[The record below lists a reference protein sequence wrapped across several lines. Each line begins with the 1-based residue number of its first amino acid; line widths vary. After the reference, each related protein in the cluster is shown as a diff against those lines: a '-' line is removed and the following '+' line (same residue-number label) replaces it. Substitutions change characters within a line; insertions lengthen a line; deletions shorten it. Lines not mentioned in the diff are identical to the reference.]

1 MCRPTGDVWW
11 GRGPYRTM
19 SPRISTGGTGKCAGL
34 EAMYGGDADHTARCH
49 HVSQREAL
57 VSVQAWRRCMEGTRT
72 IPADVTTYLN
82 GGTGKCAGLQVMY
95 GGDADH
101 TG

>member
-1 MCRPTGDVWW
+1 MV
-11 GRGPYRTM
+11 
-19 SPRISTGGTGKCAGL
+19 
-34 EAMYGGDADHTARCH
+34 
-49 HVSQREAL
+49 
-57 VSVQAWRRCMEGTRT
+57 GTRT

-101 TG
+101 TARCHHVSQRESLVSVQAYR